1 MGCVCPGAP
10 GVLAVHGG
18 WGAWVP
24 GAQLSSPKGAGQ
36 ASRALLSPG
45 DVGGHWLGM
54 RNAGQEDRVPAPLLG
69 SVGGGGPAGSGRVRL
84 KAPGGRCRSP
94 CPACPGL
101 TCFPE
106 RVTEEGRRPLLL
118 SSEPPSFNPRLA
130 AEGPLIF
137 LLCSDRGRAGAWGT
151 RRFPGHRPVQHVRW
165 ELSPLG

>member
-1 MGCVCPGAP
+1 M
-10 GVLAVHGG
+10 
-18 WGAWVP
+18 WGRKTE
-24 GAQLSSPKGAGQ
+24 SPPLFWALWEGAGPLDQ
-36 ASRALLSPG
+36 GGCAL
-45 DVGGHWLGM
+45 
-54 RNAGQEDRVPAPLLG
+54 RRPADG
-69 SVGGGGPAGSGRVRL
+69 
-84 KAPGGRCRSP
+84 
-94 CPACPGL
+94 ACPGL